1 MPGGSI
7 RAVEM
12 GFSGGHPMGSE
23 GDGVIKHP
31 DWQEPLP
38 TAWWGLTI
46 EVTDWALEKPP
57 FSILR

>member
-1 MPGGSI
+1 
-7 RAVEM
+7 
-12 GFSGGHPMGSE
+12 MGSE